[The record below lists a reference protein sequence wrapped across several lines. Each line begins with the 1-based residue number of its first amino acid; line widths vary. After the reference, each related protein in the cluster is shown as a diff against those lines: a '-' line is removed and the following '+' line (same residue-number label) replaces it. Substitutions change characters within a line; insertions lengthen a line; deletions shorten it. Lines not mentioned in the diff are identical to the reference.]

1 MSQTSREQTLR
12 LLDDREPAVRLA
24 AVRRLAEREAEARPA
39 ASRDV
44 NNHIHTVYS
53 FSPYTPSRA
62 VWEALDAGLATA
74 GIMDHDTVAGAAEF
88 REAGRLLGL
97 PVTVGAELRVSFAGT
112 PIAGRR
118 INNPDQEGVAYLAF
132 HGVPASQ
139 IDAVDRFFR
148 PVRAA
153 RGVRNRVMA
162 LRLDRLAREAGTSL
176 DYDRDVLPLSEA
188 ARGGSVTE
196 RHLLYALAAQLMR
209 SRPDRSSWSGLLR
222 TLWGLNP
229 GEKAVRRITDPGNPH
244 VLYDLLGIFK
254 SELLPSVYEPATDE
268 LVPVRTA
275 LEFAASHGIIAAYPY
290 LGDVGES
297 VTGDKKAQRFEDA
310 YLDELFV
317 LLADLGVRAVT
328 YMPSRNTTAQLDRLR
343 SLCVRYGMFEI
354 SGEDINQPSQPF
366 VCEAMRQPGFEGLY
380 DAAWAL
386 IGHEQCA
393 AADPEDGLFADKNMK
408 RMPVLADR
416 VRHFSALAKAQSSRT
431 SGGSNP

>member
-1 MSQTSREQTLR
+1 MSRTSREQMLR
-12 LLDDREPAVRLA
+12 LLDDRDPAVRLA
-24 AVRRLAEREAEARPA
+24 AVRTLAQQKVQPRPVLLC
-39 ASRDV
+39 DV

-88 REAGRLLGL
+88 SEAGRLLGL
-97 PVTVGAELRVSFAGT
+97 PVTAGAELRVSFAGT
-112 PIAGRR
+112 PIADRR
-118 INNPDQEGVAYLAF
+118 INNPDQKGVAYLAF
-132 HGVPASQ
+132 HGVPAPQ
-139 IDAVDRFFR
+139 FDAVDRFFR

-153 RGVRNRVMA
+153 RGERNRVMA
-162 LRLDRLAREAGTSL
+162 FRLDRMARDIGITL

-196 RHLLYALAAQLMR
+196 RHLLYALGVQLMR
-209 SRPDRSSWSGLLR
+209 GLPDRSSWPGLLR
-222 TLWGLNP
+222 DRWGLVP
-229 GEKAVRRITDPGNPH
+229 GEKAVRRLTDPSNSD

-254 SELLPSVYEPATDE
+254 AELLPAVYEPATDE
-268 LVPVRTA
+268 LIPVRTA
-275 LEFAASHGIIAAYPY
+275 LNFAASHGIIAAYPY

-297 VTGDKKAQRFEDA
+297 VTGDKKALRFEDA
-310 YLDELFV
+310 YLEELFV

-328 YMPSRNTTAQLDRLR
+328 YMPSRNTPAQLERLR

-366 VCEAMRQPGFEGLY
+366 VCEAMRRPGFEGLY
-380 DAAWAL
+380 AAAWAL

-393 AADPEDGLFADKNMK
+393 AADPEDGLFADRTVK
-408 RMPVLADR
+408 RMPALADR
-416 VRHFSALAKAQSSRT
+416 VRYFSTLAQAQTTRP
-431 SGGSNP
+431 SGGTK

>member
-1 MSQTSREQTLR
+1 MSRMSREQTLR
-12 LLDDREPAVRLA
+12 LLDDRDPAVRLT
-24 AVRRLAEREAEARPA
+24 AVRSLAQQEAQPRASL
-39 ASRDV
+39 SRDV

-53 FSPYTPSRA
+53 FSPYSPSRA
-62 VWEALDAGLATA
+62 VWEALGAGLATA

-88 REAGRLLGL
+88 REAGRLLDL
-97 PVTVGAELRVSFAGT
+97 PVTVGAELRVSFADT
-112 PIAGRR
+112 PISDRR

-132 HGVPASQ
+132 HGIPAPQ
-139 IDAVDRFFR
+139 CEEVAHFFH

-153 RGVRNRVMA
+153 REKRNRIMA
-162 LRLDRLAREAGTSL
+162 QRLDRLAREAGLSL

-196 RHLLYALAAQLMR
+196 RHLLYELAVRLTRVMPER
-209 SRPDRSSWSGLLR
+209 TSWPGLLR
-222 TLWGLNP
+222 DLWGIVP
-229 GEKAVRRITDPGNPH
+229 DDKAARRLTDPANPH

-254 SELLPSVYEPATDE
+254 SDLLPAVYEPAAEE
-268 LVPVRTA
+268 LVPVREA
-275 LEFAASHGIIAAYPY
+275 LDFAASHGIIAAYPY

-310 YLDELFV
+310 YLEELFV

-328 YMPSRNTTAQLDRLR
+328 YMPSRNTPAQLDRLR

-366 VCEAMRQPGFEGLY
+366 VCEAMRRPGFEGLY

-386 IGHEQCA
+386 IGHELCA
-393 AADPEDGLFADKNMK
+393 GKDPEDGLFADRAMK
-408 RMPVLADR
+408 RMPSLADR
-416 VRHFSALAKAQSSRT
+416 VRYFSAIAQAQSLRKA
-431 SGGSNP
+431 GGNQS